1 MDRLTGAA
9 ERLDGPLDDLD
20 VLTGNLRDLRRA
32 NAMLGGIGLSK
43 RALEALAGRAADRGA
58 EISVLD
64 VGTGAADIPLA
75 MLDYWRVRDR
85 RLEITAVDSRPE
97 VINAARRIEPRID
110 TTPRLTLGVADGRS
124 LPYPD
129 DSFDVAH
136 TSLVLHHLEPVDVVA
151 FIRELDRVSRLGII
165 VNDLARSRLT
175 LSGAWLLG
183 HVATLNPYSRNDA
196 PLSARR
202 AYTLDEAH
210 ALIAA
215 AGLRSVA
222 EFVGPFRH
230 RWAIAG
236 RQT

>member
-1 MDRLTGAA
+1 MDRLAGAA
-9 ERLDGPLDDLD
+9 ELLDGPLDDPD

-32 NAMLGGIGLSK
+32 NAVFGGVVLSK

-58 EISVLD
+58 EISLLD

-75 MLDYWRVRDR
+75 LLDHWGVRDR

-97 VINAARRIEPRID
+97 VIDAARRIEPRID
-110 TTPRLTLGVADGRS
+110 RTPRLTLAVADGRS

-175 LSGAWLLG
+175 LIGAWLLG
-183 HVATLNPYSRNDA
+183 HVATLNSYSRNDA